1 LSDRNWANH
10 LPGRA
15 CRATQDAF
23 GENHASRDAGRALGI
38 DPGDLSGAE
47 NPDAVNEIRRLVSDR
62 ETPVDV

>member
-1 LSDRNWANH
+1 M
-10 LPGRA
+10 
-15 CRATQDAF
+15 
-23 GENHASRDAGRALGI
+23 RDAALGI

>member
-1 LSDRNWANH
+1 MR
-10 LPGRA
+10 RA
-15 CRATQDAF
+15 MRAA
-23 GENHASRDAGRALGI
+23 ALGI